1 MRSPGYENTLGEYL
15 RARREVVQ
23 PEEVGIARDAG
34 RRVPGLRREEVAE
47 LARVSPDYYLRLEQG
62 KDSRPS
68 DQVIAGLSRA
78 LLLDDDS
85 RQYLTKLAQ
94 RRPFVRRVTRHRL
107 SSSVT
112 GLLRQWS
119 HMPAYVS
126 DANQNVVAVNALATA
141 IAPNILLSGVNQ
153 LVAAY
158 DAHAKFSADPVES
171 DQYALQAAAWTD
183 ALRKM
188 TAALRFH
195 GDPADPEF
203 RDVVG
208 LLSTRYPAFRDIW
221 ALHEARPHIHGTSS
235 FDVEEFGWVEFTW
248 QTLEVPGPADL
259 FVTLHF
265 AEPGSRAADVL
276 ASLST
281 RRAAPADVI
290 GPESQSDADELA
302 SRRSSAT
309 RAESP
314 EGTKTRTARSS

>member
-47 LARVSPDYYLRLEQG
+47 LSGVSPDYYLRLEQG

-126 DANQNVVAVNALATA
+126 DANQNVLAVNALATA
-141 IAPNILLSGVNQ
+141 IAPTILLAGVNQ

-158 DAHAKFSADPVES
+158 DAHAKFSADRSNPTS
-171 DQYALQAAAWTD
+171 TPSKQQ
-183 ALRKM
+183 
-188 TAALRFH
+188 H
-195 GDPADPEF
+195 GRMPC
-203 RDVVG
+203 
-208 LLSTRYPAFRDIW
+208 
-221 ALHEARPHIHGTSS
+221 AR
-235 FDVEEFGWVEFTW
+235 
-248 QTLEVPGPADL
+248 
-259 FVTLHF
+259 
-265 AEPGSRAADVL
+265 
-276 ASLST
+276 
-281 RRAAPADVI
+281 
-290 GPESQSDADELA
+290 
-302 SRRSSAT
+302 
-309 RAESP
+309 
-314 EGTKTRTARSS
+314 